1 MKILCVTKCPTG
13 MVQTYVAA
21 EKLEQAGK
29 KLGVDLSVETQGA
42 MGIQNQFSP
51 EQIDEADYIVIA
63 ADVAIDE
70 AYVTSLE
77 DAIVHPEQILESL
90 TTKSYSYQDAAV
102 SNKKILG

>member
-51 EQIDEADYIVIA
+51 EQIDEAD
-63 ADVAIDE
+63 
-70 AYVTSLE
+70 
-77 DAIVHPEQILESL
+77 
-90 TTKSYSYQDAAV
+90 
-102 SNKKILG
+102 

>member
-51 EQIDEADYIVIA
+51 EQI
-63 ADVAIDE
+63 
-70 AYVTSLE
+70 
-77 DAIVHPEQILESL
+77 LESL
-90 TTKSYSYQDAAV
+90 TTKSYSYQDATV

>member
-29 KLGVDLSVETQGA
+29 KLGIDLSVETQGA
-42 MGIQNQFSP
+42 MGIKNQFSP

-70 AYVTSLE
+70 ASASVIKALCHIFRRCHCS
-77 DAIVHPEQILESL
+77 S
-90 TTKSYSYQDAAV
+90 
-102 SNKKILG
+102 